1 MQAPQLQPVGHMA
14 RLAAAQITK
23 DSICEHHVSCT
34 PVAMQ
39 GPGGGGGCLMQGSKC
54 TLHQPE
60 QSVIAAVNMNC
71 LLPSS
76 LLRLTCEGQ

>member
-1 MQAPQLQPVGHMA
+1 MQAPQSQPVGHMA

-39 GPGGGGGCLMQGSKC
+39 GPGGGGGDAEGSKC
-54 TLHQPE
+54 TLHPPG